1 MLDSGLEKD
10 PMKFSERCV
19 LLARWTQQLSS
30 DCLHAASTARL
41 NNLNG
46 LLSGIYCSHTNRG
59 SEIYT
64 GNERD
69 LW

>member
-1 MLDSGLEKD
+1 MHNSGLEKV
-10 PMKFSERCV
+10 PIKFSEGCV
-19 LLARWTQQLSS
+19 VFAGWTQQLSS
-30 DCLHAASTARL
+30 CCLRAASTAHYS
-41 NNLNG
+41 NLNG

-59 SEIYT
+59 SEIYR

>member
-1 MLDSGLEKD
+1 MVNSGLEKD
-10 PMKFSERCV
+10 PMKFSEGCV

-30 DCLHAASTARL
+30 GCLRVASTAHL

-46 LLSGIYCSHTNRG
+46 LMSGIYCSHTNRG

-64 GNERD
+64 GNERV